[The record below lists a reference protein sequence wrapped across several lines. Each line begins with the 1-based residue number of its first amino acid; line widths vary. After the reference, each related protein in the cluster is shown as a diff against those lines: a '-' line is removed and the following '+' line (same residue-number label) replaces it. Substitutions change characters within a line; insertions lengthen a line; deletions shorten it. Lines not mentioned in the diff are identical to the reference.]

1 MNCFGPARRIPTG
14 CMDWQRCRR
23 ENRKRPR
30 RRWREPPRS
39 CNSEGLFDA
48 YPGLTLVSG
57 HWGELNPYFLDR
69 LDETLP
75 QKVTG
80 LDHEISYYYK
90 KNIYVTPSG
99 MFYSA
104 PMKLCV
110 ERLGADRILWS
121 TDYPYMLREN
131 SLEFLQSM
139 ELEPSERE
147 AIGHGNAEKIYH
159 I

>member
-1 MNCFGPARRIPTG
+1 MEGTYYEG
-14 CMDWQRCRR
+14 DWSDQVTMTLSGHGIGWHYDAGIQTLRLILA
-23 ENRKRPR
+23 
-30 RRWREPPRS
+30 
-39 CNSEGLFDA
+39 GLFDE

-57 HWGELNPYFLDR
+57 HWGELIPYFLDR